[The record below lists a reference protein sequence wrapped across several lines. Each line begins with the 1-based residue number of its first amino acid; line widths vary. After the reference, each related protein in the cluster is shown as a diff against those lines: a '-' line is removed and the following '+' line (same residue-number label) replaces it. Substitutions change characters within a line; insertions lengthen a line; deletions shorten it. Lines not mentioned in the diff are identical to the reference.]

1 MGLLGIMLLVHNMQ
15 EKYGVT
21 KGGLK
26 VYHNGKL
33 ALEWA
38 ALEQTVSITEP
49 HSDLI
54 TAQPLETN

>member
-1 MGLLGIMLLVHNMQ
+1 MLLVHNMQ